1 MWNPETA
8 RGKNLHL
15 LLLGIGLSIL
25 CTLIVIYPPVFI
37 RFLSGKLYDTILMS
51 VHSDKTS
58 GVPVIIDI
66 DDKSMLQYGQW
77 PWPRYRVALL
87 LERLKSLGVSA
98 VGIDIVFS
106 ERDRTSPSILKHT
119 LKTDLDLDVGFTNIP
134 DALMDYDKVLANT
147 LTHGPFVLGYKFI
160 FEGQP
165 DKHKQEC
172 LLHPLNAATI
182 DTTDSMQQT
191 NNEPKDVLCNL
202 PVLSEAAK
210 ASGFFNAASDRD
222 GIFRRVPLV
231 TQRQGRYYPNLA
243 LATFLY
249 SAGTDQ
255 VIIKR
260 DRNGIESI
268 RAGGITIPVDATGN
282 MLIHYRGGRKT
293 FPFYSAA
300 DVMLGNLPPDALE
313 GKVAFVG
320 SSALG
325 LMDIRSTPF
334 DQFYPGVEVHATV
347 VDTILRGDFIFK
359 PGWAIGAEVLITL
372 LVGLVSTALFAYL
385 RIYKSV
391 PVLLLLIPVLWFGAK
406 GIMLAKGVYLS
417 PLVPLLALNNNFMVL
432 TILKFRKEESDR
444 RFLHHA
450 FSKYVSGAV
459 VDELVKNP
467 QQLTLQGEER
477 PVSILFSDIR
487 GFTAIS
493 ERMSPTD
500 ISALLMGY
508 FTPMTGIVKGNK
520 GTLDKFIGD
529 AIMAFWNAP
538 VSVDNHQSCAV
549 TAALEM
555 LSELERLNVDFNG
568 RFGLELQIGIGLHS
582 GVAMVGNMGSQD
594 LFNYTIIGDNVNLAS
609 RIEGLTKTYGLS
621 LLVSDAIQGSVEAQS
636 GSRFRFVEIDR
647 VRVKGKQQPVT
658 LYTAYPAKQA
668 EELEE
673 ELALFTGALNMYYAL
688 DFVGAGQMFSKLMTG
703 YRQVVLYD
711 LYRRR
716 CNYFQMNVPD
726 KTWDKVFTHTIK

>member
-1 MWNPETA
+1 MWKSET
-8 RGKNLHL
+8 GKGNLSL
-15 LLLGIGLSIL
+15 LILGVGLSLI
-25 CTLIVIYPPVFI
+25 CTLIVIYPPVFM
-37 RFLSGKLYDTILMS
+37 RFIGGKLYDVVLMS
-51 VHSDKTS
+51 VHSSKTS
-58 GVPVIIDI
+58 GIPVIIDI

-87 LERLKSLGVSA
+87 LERLKSLGVTA

-106 ERDRTSPSILKHT
+106 EQDRTSPSVLKHT
-119 LKTDLDLDVGFTNIP
+119 LKADLDIDVDFTNMP
-134 DALMDYDKVLANT
+134 EALMDYDKVLANT
-147 LTHGPFVLGYKFI
+147 LRRGPFVLGYKFM
-160 FEGQP
+160 FEDQSN
-165 DKHKQEC
+165 KHQHGC
-172 LLHPLNAATI
+172 RLHPLKAAII
-182 DTTDSMQQT
+182 DTSDSMTQT
-191 NNEPKDVLCNL
+191 NYEPSDVLCNQPL
-202 PVLSEAAK
+202 LSEAANG
-210 ASGFFNAASDRD
+210 SGFFNAASDRD

-249 SAGTDQ
+249 STGSEQ

-268 RAGGITIPVDATGN
+268 RAGAITIPVDATGN
-282 MLIHYRGGRKT
+282 MLVHYRGGRKV
-293 FPFYSAA
+293 FPFYSAV
-300 DVMLGNLPPDALE
+300 DIMLGKIPQDMLE
-313 GKVAFVG
+313 GKIAFVG

-347 VDTILRGDFIFK
+347 VDTILTGNFISA
-359 PGWAIGAEVLITL
+359 PGWVVGAEVLITL
-372 LVGLVSTALFAYL
+372 LLGLVSTVLFVYM

-391 PVLLLLIPVLWFGAK
+391 PVLILIMAALWFGTK
-406 GIMLAKGVYLS
+406 HLMLAKGVYLS
-417 PLVPLLALNNNFMVL
+417 PLVPFLTLNNTFMVL
-432 TILKFRKEESDR
+432 TILKFRREEADK
-444 RFLHHA
+444 RFLHRA

-467 QQLTLQGEER
+467 QQLTLQGEEKN
-477 PVSILFSDIR
+477 VTILFSDIR
-487 GFTAIS
+487 GFTTIS
-493 ERMSPTD
+493 EQMCPTD
-500 ISALLMGY
+500 ISSLLRGY
-508 FTPMTGIVKGNK
+508 FTPMTAIVKDNK

-538 VSVDNHQSCAV
+538 VSVDNHEGCAV

-555 LSELERLNVDFNG
+555 LSELKGLNVEFKT
-568 RFGLELQIGIGLHS
+568 RFGLDINIGIGLHS

-594 LFNYTIIGDNVNLAS
+594 MFNYTIIGDNVNLAS

-621 LLVSDAIQGSVEAQS
+621 LLVSEAIQKSVDAQS
-636 GSRFRFVEIDR
+636 AHKLRFVEIDR

-658 LYTAYPAKQA
+658 LYTAYA
-668 EELEE
+668 EGQVDEYEE
-673 ELALFTGALNMYYAL
+673 EITLFTEALSLYYAL
-688 DFVGAGQMFSKLMTG
+688 DFFKAGQLFSRLMSG

-716 CNYFQMNVPD
+716 CNYFQLNVPD
-726 KTWDKVFTHTIK
+726 KTWDKVFTHTLK

>member
-1 MWNPETA
+1 MWKSKT
-8 RGKNLHL
+8 GKGHL
-15 LLLGIGLSIL
+15 SLLIPGLGLSLI
-25 CTLIVIYPPVFI
+25 CTLIVVYPPVFI
-37 RFLSGKLYDTILMS
+37 RFIDGKLYDIVLMS
-51 VHSDKTS
+51 VHSAKTS
-58 GVPVIIDI
+58 GIPVVIDI

-87 LERLKSLGVSA
+87 LERLKSLGVTA
-98 VGIDIVFS
+98 VGLDIVFS
-106 ERDRTSPSILKHT
+106 EQDRTSPSVLKHT
-119 LKTDLDLDVGFTNIP
+119 LKTDLDIDVDFTNMP
-134 DALMDYDKVLANT
+134 AALMDYDKALANT
-147 LTHGPFVLGYKFI
+147 LRRGPFVIGYKFM

-165 DKHKQEC
+165 NKHQQGC
-172 LLHPLNAATI
+172 LLHPLKAAI
-182 DTTDSMQQT
+182 VDTNDSIKQT
-191 NNEPKDVLCNL
+191 NYEPRDVLCNQ
-202 PVLSEAAK
+202 PILSEAAN
-210 ASGFFNAASDRD
+210 ASGFFNATSDRD

-231 TQRQGRYYPNLA
+231 AQRQGRYYPNLA

-249 SAGTDQ
+249 SAGTEQ

-282 MLIHYRGGRKT
+282 MLIHYRGGRKA

-300 DVMLGNLPPDALE
+300 DVMTGRLPEGVLE
-313 GKVAFVG
+313 GKIAFVG

-334 DQFYPGVEVHATV
+334 DQFYPGVEVHATI
-347 VDTILRGDFIFK
+347 VDTILRGDFISA
-359 PGWAIGAEVLITL
+359 PGWVVGAEVLITL
-372 LVGLVSTALFAYL
+372 LAGLVSTVLFTYL
-385 RIYKSV
+385 MIYKG
-391 PVLLLLIPVLWFGAK
+391 IPVLILIMPALWFGTRHL
-406 GIMLAKGVYLS
+406 MLTKGVYLS
-417 PLVPLLALNNNFMVL
+417 PLVPFLTLNSIFIVL
-432 TILKFRKEESDR
+432 TVLKFRREESDK

-459 VDELVKNP
+459 VDELVRNP

-477 PVSILFSDIR
+477 TVTILFSDIR
-487 GFTAIS
+487 GFTTIS

-500 ISALLMGY
+500 ISSLLGGY
-508 FTPMTGIVKGNK
+508 FTPMTAIVKDNK

-538 VSVDNHQSCAV
+538 VSVDNHEGCAV

-555 LSELERLNVDFNG
+555 LSELKRLNVEFNR
-568 RFGLELQIGIGLHS
+568 RFGLEIKIGIGLHS

-594 LFNYTIIGDNVNLAS
+594 MFNYTIIGDNVNLAS

-621 LLVSDAIQGSVEAQS
+621 LLVSEAIQRSVDAQS
-636 GSRFRFVEIDR
+636 GHKWKFVEIDR

-658 LYTAYPAKQA
+658 LYTVYA
-668 EELEE
+668 EGHGQYEE
-673 ELALFTGALNMYYAL
+673 EISLFTEALGLYYAL
-688 DFVGAGQMFSKLMTG
+688 DFVKAGELFSRLMSG

-716 CNYFQMNVPD
+716 CNYFQLNVPD
-726 KTWDKVFTHTIK
+726 ETWDKVFTHTLK